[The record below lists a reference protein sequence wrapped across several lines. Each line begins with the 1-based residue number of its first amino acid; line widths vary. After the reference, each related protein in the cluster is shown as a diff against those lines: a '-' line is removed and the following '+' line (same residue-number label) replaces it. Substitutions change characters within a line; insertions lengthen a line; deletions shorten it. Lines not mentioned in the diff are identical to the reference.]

1 MCGFDWLKPWS
12 DTVLDAFHGLWPLY
26 WFGACMLYGVLLVAS
41 GRMPPPAGWLACAAG
56 VALLRVAFG
65 AVKTLQRLGG
75 YDFRLFCLLLACVIV
90 SLAAEYLFLR
100 WMMEVGVRKP
110 GISMPG
116 QNACIH
122 CIW

>member
-1 MCGFDWLKPWS
+1 MDMIM
-12 DTVLDAFHGLWPLY
+12 DAFHGQWLFY
-26 WFGACMLYGVLLVAS
+26 WSGAVVVYGVLLAAF
-41 GRMPPPAGWLACAAG
+41 GRMPSPAGWLACAAG
-56 VALLRVAFG
+56 VTLLRVAFG
-65 AVKTLQRLGG
+65 AVKTLQWLGG
-75 YDFRLFCLLLACVIV
+75 YDFRLFCLLLAAAVV
-90 SLAAEYLFLR
+90 SLAVEYPFLR